1 MAKKIPLRQCLGCN
15 EMIPKKEL
23 IRIVKDNENN
33 FAIDLTGKM
42 NGPVARQICR
52 ICRKAECLKKAMKS
66 KSLERSFKMQI
77 PKEVYEKLDK
87 ELEAIEQ

>member
-33 FAIDLTGKM
+33 FAIDLTGKIKST
-42 NGPVARQICR
+42 GHIYAVRQS
-52 ICRKAECLKKAMKS
+52 A
-66 KSLERSFKMQI
+66 
-77 PKEVYEKLDK
+77 
-87 ELEAIEQ
+87 

>member
-42 NGPVARQICR
+42 NGRGAY
-52 ICRKAECLKKAMKS
+52 ICRKAECLDIRRSICISSSRSWYQPLILM
-66 KSLERSFKMQI
+66 ER
-77 PKEVYEKLDK
+77 Y
-87 ELEAIEQ
+87 

>member
-23 IRIVKDNENN
+23 
-33 FAIDLTGKM
+33 
-42 NGPVARQICR
+42 

>member
-42 NGPVARQICR
+42 NGRGHIYAVRQS
-52 ICRKAECLKKAMKS
+52 A
-66 KSLERSFKMQI
+66 
-77 PKEVYEKLDK
+77 
-87 ELEAIEQ
+87 

>member
-33 FAIDLTGKM
+33 RPDRQDEWTGGIYM
-42 NGPVARQICR
+42 P
-52 ICRKAECLKKAMKS
+52 
-66 KSLERSFKMQI
+66 
-77 PKEVYEKLDK
+77 
-87 ELEAIEQ
+87 

>member
-42 NGPVARQICR
+42 NGRGAYICH
-52 ICRKAECLKKAMKS
+52 KAECLKKAMKS

>member
-42 NGPVARQICR
+42 NGRGAY
-52 ICRKAECLKKAMKS
+52 ICRKAECLKKAM
-66 KSLERSFKMQI
+66 KMQI